1 MKNLSPLI
9 ASLLLSGCIFT
20 AKFDSVEYSYVSQ
33 IKTLSQI
40 SRQQCANTT
49 QVKPRV
55 MQIYEINLSL
65 VNYSEY
71 LPNNEPTYKMAKE
84 LLNIVEPM
92 KTRYNDNAQVSKNYC
107 ELKFDNIEESA
118 TMMQQ
123 SMNKRSR

>member
-40 SRQQCANTT
+40 SRQQCANTA

-55 MQIYEINLSL
+55 IQIYEINLSL

>member
-40 SRQQCANTT
+40 SRQQCANTA

-55 MQIYEINLSL
+55 LQIHEINLSL

-92 KTRYNDNAQVSKNYC
+92 KTRYNDNVQVSKNYC

>member
-1 MKNLSPLI
+1 MKNLSLLTT
-9 ASLLLSGCIFT
+9 SLLLSGCIFT

-40 SRQQCANTT
+40 SRQQCSNAS

-55 MQIYEINLSL
+55 LQIYEINVSL

-71 LPNNEPTYKMAKE
+71 LPNNEPTHKMAKE

-92 KTRYNDNAQVSKNYC
+92 KVRYTDQAQVSKSYC

>member
-40 SRQQCANTT
+40 SRQQCANTA

-55 MQIYEINLSL
+55 LQIHEINLSL

-71 LPNNEPTYKMAKE
+71 LPNNEPTHKMAKE

-92 KTRYNDNAQVSKNYC
+92 KVRYTDNAQISKSYC

>member
-40 SRQQCANTT
+40 SRQQCANTA

>member
-1 MKNLSPLI
+1 MKNLNLLI

-33 IKTLSQI
+33 IKTLSQVTR
-40 SRQQCANTT
+40 SQCTNTA

-55 MQIYEINLSL
+55 LQIYELNLSL

-71 LPNNEPTYKMAKE
+71 LPNNGPTHKMAKE

-92 KTRYNDNAQVSKNYC
+92 KARYSEHAQVSKSYC

-118 TMMQQ
+118 TIMQQ

>member
-40 SRQQCANTT
+40 SRQQCANIA

>member
-71 LPNNEPTYKMAKE
+71 LPNNEPTHKMAKE

>member
-55 MQIYEINLSL
+55 LQIYEINLSL

-92 KTRYNDNAQVSKNYC
+92 KVRYTDHTQVSKSYC

-118 TMMQQ
+118 TIMQQ

>member
-40 SRQQCANTT
+40 SRQQCANTA

-55 MQIYEINLSL
+55 LQIYEINLSL

>member
-40 SRQQCANTT
+40 SRQQCANTA

-55 MQIYEINLSL
+55 LQIYETNLSL

-71 LPNNEPTYKMAKE
+71 LPNNEPTHKMAKE

-92 KTRYNDNAQVSKNYC
+92 KTRYTDNAQVSKNYC
-107 ELKFDNIEESA
+107 ELKFDNIEEAA

>member
-40 SRQQCANTT
+40 SRQQCANTV

-55 MQIYEINLSL
+55 LQIYETNLSL
-65 VNYSEY
+65 VNYAEY
-71 LPNNEPTYKMAKE
+71 LPNNEPTHKMAKE

-92 KTRYNDNAQVSKNYC
+92 KTRYTDNA
-107 ELKFDNIEESA
+107 
-118 TMMQQ
+118 
-123 SMNKRSR
+123 